1 VERQGIPVGQSME
14 ERAVT
19 SIHFSPQETNDIR
32 HYLVAFPALVNGTW
46 VECAI
51 SYQAPRKHFD
61 AGYEDPLSAFT
72 MHRQRIE
79 HLAAQFIRQQRFEPD
94 GTILIRSYDI
104 A

>member
-1 VERQGIPVGQSME
+1 MGRSLE
-14 ERAVT
+14 ECAVT
-19 SIHFSPQETNDIR
+19 SIQFSPQETNDIR
-32 HYLVAFPALVNGTW
+32 HYVVAFPALVNGKR

-51 SYQAPRKHFD
+51 SYQALRNHFD
-61 AGYEDPLSAFT
+61 AGYEDPLPAFT

-79 HLAAQFIRQQRFEPD
+79 HLAAQFIRQERFEPD

>member
-1 VERQGIPVGQSME
+1 M
-14 ERAVT
+14 T

-32 HYLVAFPALVNGTW
+32 SYVVAFPALVNGQR

-51 SYQAPRKHFD
+51 SYQALWQHFGAD
-61 AGYEDPLSAFT
+61 YADPLPAFT
-72 MHRQRIE
+72 RHRQPIE
-79 HLAAQFIRQQRFEPD
+79 QLAAQFIRQQRFEPD